1 MRIPTIDIGD
11 RQRGR
16 YFAESIVH
24 CEPKKDSIIAAIR
37 KVNTTEF
44 RKMLKNVENP
54 FGDGNTSDKMIR
66 ILKQKIGNT
75 FDVKKDF
82 YDISFEVE

>member
-1 MRIPTIDIGD
+1 
-11 RQRGR
+11 
-16 YFAESIVH
+16 
-24 CEPKKDSIIAAIR
+24 
-37 KVNTTEF
+37 
-44 RKMLKNVENP
+44 MLKNVENP
-54 FGDGNTSDKMIR
+54 FGDGYTSDKMIR